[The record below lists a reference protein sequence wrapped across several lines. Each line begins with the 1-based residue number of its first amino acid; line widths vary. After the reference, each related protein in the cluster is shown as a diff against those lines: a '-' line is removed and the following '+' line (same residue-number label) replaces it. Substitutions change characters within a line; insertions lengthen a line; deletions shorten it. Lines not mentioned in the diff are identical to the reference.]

1 VIFVDTSALY
11 ARLDRDDR
19 YHREAVATL
28 ARLAGGEAL
37 LTHNYVVVE
46 SVALV
51 RGRLGVEAA
60 RTLLNDLLAPVEVVW
75 VDRSAHEAAVAAF
88 LAAQGRVSL
97 VDCASFE
104 VMRRAGIDT
113 AFAFDADFARHGF
126 RTVP

>member
-19 YHREAVATL
+19 HHRDAVETL
-28 ARLAGGEAL
+28 ARLAGKEAL
-37 LTHNYVVVE
+37 LAHSYVVVE

-51 RGRLGVEAA
+51 RGRLGAQAA
-60 RTLLNDLLAPVEVVW
+60 RTLLADLLAPVEVVW
-75 VDRSAHEAAVAAF
+75 VDRAIHEAAVAAF
-88 LAAQGRVSL
+88 LATRGRVSL

-113 AFAFDADFARHGF
+113 AFAFDRDFARHGF

>member
-19 YHREAVATL
+19 HHRDAVEAL
-28 ARLAGGEAL
+28 ARLARSEPL

-51 RGRLGVEAA
+51 RGRLGAEAA
-60 RTLLNDLLAPVEVVW
+60 RTLLDDLLAPVEVAW
-75 VDRSAHEAAVAAF
+75 VDRAVHEAAASAF
-88 LAAQGRVSL
+88 LTLRGRVSL
-97 VDCASFE
+97 VDLASFE
-104 VMRRAGIDT
+104 VMRRMGIDT
-113 AFAFDADFARHGF
+113 AFAFDRDFVRHGF